1 MIKMKESNTQLNQ
14 LQFVT
19 PEVAQ
24 VDIIL
29 NVIHVV

>member
-1 MIKMKESNTQLNQ
+1 MVKMKESNAQLNQ
-14 LQFVT
+14 LQLVT

-29 NVIHVV
+29 NVIHAV

>member
-1 MIKMKESNTQLNQ
+1 MTKMKESNTLNQ

-29 NVIHVV
+29 NVIHAV